1 MWRVMELSGRVPDV
15 CPCFQE
21 PVLAQI
27 CLEMGLLLCDCCCAW
42 YTRIVPSTVSCEAD
56 AT

>member
-1 MWRVMELSGRVPDV
+1 MWRVVELSGRVPDV

-21 PVLAQI
+21 PFLAQI

>member
-15 CPCFQE
+15 CPCFRE

-27 CLEMGLLLCDCCCAW
+27 CLEMGLLLCDRCCAW
-42 YTRIVPSTVSCEAD
+42 YTYIVPSTVSCEAD